1 MKTTQHSGS
10 ITFAKGFLASGV
22 ACGIKKSGKSD
33 LAVIYSESP
42 ATVAGVFTV
51 NQVKAAPVQL
61 TARRVAGGTARA
73 LVVNSGNANACTGE
87 VGLKDAEKMAA
98 LVGHHLGLPDKEVMV
113 ASTGVIGRYLPM
125 EKVAAGIE
133 SASRSLSVEGGEEA
147 ARAICTTDTF
157 VKEYSLTLSVGG
169 KPVRVGGM
177 AKGAGMIHPNL
188 ATLLAF
194 ITTDASIDAA
204 TLKLALTQA
213 VAKSFHCI
221 TIDGDCSTNDAVLVM
236 ANGRSGN
243 KPLKGLAGDG
253 AKFADALTQVCREL
267 ARRVVLDGEGATKF
281 IEVRVK
287 GAPTFEAAREC
298 AMAVAKSSLFKTAMF
313 GMDANWGRILAALG
327 TAPVKFNPAK
337 VDISFGPLKVARD
350 GAAVEFSEAKALGL
364 LKRKEVEVVI
374 DLKSGK
380 GEAAVYTSDL
390 SYDYVKINASYRT

>member
-33 LAVIYSESP
+33 LALLYSESP
-42 ATVAGVFTV
+42 AVAAGVYTV
-51 NQVKAAPVQL
+51 NQVKAAPVLL
-61 TARRVAGGTARA
+61 TSKRVGAGPVRA
-73 LVVNSGNANACTGE
+73 VVVNSGNANACTGE
-87 VGLKDAEKMAA
+87 QGLKDAEKMTA
-98 LVGHHLGLPDKEVMV
+98 LVAHHLGLAEKEVLV

-125 EKVAAGIE
+125 DKVAAGIE
-133 SASRSLSVEGGEEA
+133 AAARQLSVEGGEEA

-157 VKEYSLTLSVGG
+157 VKEYSLTVSVGG
-169 KPVRVGGM
+169 RPVRIGGM

-194 ITTDASIDAA
+194 ISTDAAIDAD
-204 TLKLALTQA
+204 TLKQALVQA

-221 TIDGDCSTNDAVLVM
+221 TIDGDCSTNDMVLVL
-236 ANGRSGN
+236 ANGRAGN
-243 KPLKGLAGDG
+243 KPLKSLAGDG
-253 AKFADALTQVCREL
+253 AKFVQALTTVCQEL

-281 IEVRVK
+281 IEVKVK
-287 GAPTFEAAREC
+287 GAPSFEAAREC
-298 AMAVAKSSLFKTAMF
+298 AMAVAKSALFKTAMF

-337 VDISFGPLKVARD
+337 VDISFGPLKVAKD
-350 GAAVEFSEAKALGL
+350 GAAIDFSEAKALGL

-374 DLKSGK
+374 DLKAGK
-380 GEAAVYTSDL
+380 AEAVVYTSDL

>member
-147 ARAICTTDTF
+147 ARAICTTDPF
-157 VKEYSLTLSVGG
+157 VTEYSL
-169 KPVRVGGM
+169 
-177 AKGAGMIHPNL
+177 
-188 ATLLAF
+188 
-194 ITTDASIDAA
+194 
-204 TLKLALTQA
+204 
-213 VAKSFHCI
+213 
-221 TIDGDCSTNDAVLVM
+221 
-236 ANGRSGN
+236 
-243 KPLKGLAGDG
+243 
-253 AKFADALTQVCREL
+253 
-267 ARRVVLDGEGATKF
+267 
-281 IEVRVK
+281 
-287 GAPTFEAAREC
+287 
-298 AMAVAKSSLFKTAMF
+298 
-313 GMDANWGRILAALG
+313 
-327 TAPVKFNPAK
+327 
-337 VDISFGPLKVARD
+337 
-350 GAAVEFSEAKALGL
+350 
-364 LKRKEVEVVI
+364 
-374 DLKSGK
+374 
-380 GEAAVYTSDL
+380 
-390 SYDYVKINASYRT
+390 

>member
-10 ITFAKGFLASGV
+10 ITFAKGYLASGV
-22 ACGIKKSGKSD
+22 SCGIKKSGKSD
-33 LAVIYSESP
+33 LAILYSESP

-51 NQVKAAPVQL
+51 NQIKAAPVLL
-61 TARRVAGGTARA
+61 TSKRVVGGTARA
-73 LVVNSGNANACTGE
+73 VVINSGNANACTGE
-87 VGLKDAEKMAA
+87 QGLKDAEKMGA
-98 LVGHHLGLPDKEVMV
+98 LIGHHLGLPEKVV
-113 ASTGVIGRYLPM
+113 LVSSTGVIGRYLPM
-125 EKVAAGIE
+125 DKVAHGIE

-157 VKEYSLTLSVGG
+157 VKEYSLTVSVGG
-169 KPVRVGGM
+169 KPVRIGGM

-188 ATLLAF
+188 ATLLSF
-194 ITTDASIDAA
+194 ITTDAAIDPA
-204 TLKLALTQA
+204 TLKQALVIA
-213 VAKSFHCI
+213 VGKSFHCI
-221 TIDGDCSTNDAVLVM
+221 TIDGDCSTNDMVLVM
-236 ANGRSGN
+236 ANGRAGN

-253 AKFADALTQVCREL
+253 IKFAEALTTVCQEL

-281 IEVRVK
+281 IEVKVK

-327 TAPVKFNPAK
+327 TAPIKINPGK
-337 VDISFGPLKVARD
+337 VDVSFGPLKVAKD
-350 GAAVEFSEAKALGL
+350 GAAVDFSEAKALGL
-364 LKRKEVEVVI
+364 LKRKEVEVLI
-374 DLKSGK
+374 DLKMGK